1 MPTITRTF
9 ASADATETAFYDAM
23 TQGDL
28 DAMMR
33 LWADEDEI
41 VCIHPGAP
49 RLIGHVAIRA
59 SWEAVFSRGGI
70 DIRPVERHVLH
81 ATMTATH
88 NVIEIIGHDSCEAQ
102 DRHVLATNIYL
113 KTPAGWRI
121 MLHHASIAPG
131 AAPMETAP
139 PSTLH

>member
-1 MPTITRTF
+1 MPKIKRTF

-23 TQGDL
+23 THGDI
-28 DAMMR
+28 DAMMS
-33 LWADEDEI
+33 LWAEEDEI

-49 RLIGHVAIRA
+49 RLIGHAAIRA
-59 SWEAVFSRGGI
+59 SWEAVFARGGI
-70 DIRPVERHVLH
+70 DIKPVERHVLH

-88 NVIEIIGHDSCEAQ
+88 NVIEVIGHDSDEAQ
-102 DRHVLATNIYL
+102 NRHVLATNIYL

-131 AAPMETAP
+131 AAPMESPP